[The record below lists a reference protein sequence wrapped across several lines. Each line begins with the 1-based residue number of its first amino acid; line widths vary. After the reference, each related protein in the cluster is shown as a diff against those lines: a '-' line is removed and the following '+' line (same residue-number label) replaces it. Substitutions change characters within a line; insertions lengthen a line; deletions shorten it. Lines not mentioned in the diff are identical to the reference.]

1 MKKAI
6 LLAVMVSVSIIATA
20 QTFDEPTYYKKVKDA
35 NPYEWF
41 MTDQDTAA
49 IMIYGDDQFMDSM
62 SAEWFAEYQIDISK
76 PHKIEKDRKFFAH
89 VWYVENE
96 YGGFLKIALYHD
108 EYGKTLI
115 VGKL

>member
-6 LLAVMVSVSIIATA
+6 LSAIMVAVSTIATA
-20 QTFDEPTYYKKVKDA
+20 QTFDSPNYYKKVKDS

-49 IMIYGDDQFMDSM
+49 IMIYGDDEFMDSM
-62 SAEWFAEYQIDISK
+62 AAEWFAEYQIDITK
-76 PHKIEKDRKFFAH
+76 PHKIEKDRKFSAQ

-96 YGGFLKIALYHD
+96 YGGYLKIAFYDD
-108 EYGKTLI
+108 EIGKTLI
-115 VGKL
+115 VGKI